1 MRQPRDARKEDE
13 MSEDIQQP
21 ASFLDQFEM
30 QQAAKK
36 NQLAKAEIL
45 ENDALLLEQLRN
57 GDEEAFVSLL
67 QRYHTPML
75 RLAMISL
82 PDRSLA
88 EEVVQETWLGVLQ
101 GLKKFEGRSSLK
113 TWIFRI
119 LFNTVKTRMQ
129 REGRSVPFSS
139 LSTPAGESSETE
151 GDPEWFLPPGSPMVP
166 GRGLW
171 ISLPQN
177 WNDLPEERLLS
188 QETRICIETAIHAL
202 PPPQRQVI
210 ILRDIVGWTAQ
221 EVCDFLSV
229 TEGNQRVL
237 LHRARSHVRRA
248 VEDYLDGGKQR

>member
-1 MRQPRDARKEDE
+1 
-13 MSEDIQQP
+13 MSEEMHRP
-21 ASFLDQFEM
+21 ASFLDQFEVR
-30 QQAAKK
+30 QAVGGART
-36 NQLAKAEIL
+36 ARPDIA
-45 ENDALLLEQLRN
+45 ENDVILLEKLRN
-57 GDEEAFVSLL
+57 GDEEAFVFLI
-67 QRYHTPML
+67 QRYHASML
-75 RLAMISL
+75 RLVMISL

-119 LFNTVKTRMQ
+119 LFNTVKTRVQ
-129 REGRSVPFSS
+129 RESRSVPFSS
-139 LSTPAGESSETE
+139 LPPSAGASSEAE
-151 GDPEWFLPPGSPMVP
+151 VDPDWFLPPGSPMVP

-177 WNDLPEERLLS
+177 WNDIPEERLLS
-188 QETRICIETAIHAL
+188 QETRACIETAINAL
-202 PPPQRQVI
+202 PPQQRQVI

-248 VEDYLDGGKQR
+248 VEDYLDGGKQL